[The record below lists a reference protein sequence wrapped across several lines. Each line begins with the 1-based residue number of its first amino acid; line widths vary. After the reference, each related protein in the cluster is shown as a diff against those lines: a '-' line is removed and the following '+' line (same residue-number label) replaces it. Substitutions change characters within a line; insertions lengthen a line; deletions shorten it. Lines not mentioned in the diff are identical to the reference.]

1 MRVNC
6 KFLIKFIS
14 VILIVLLMFSFSTST
29 YAANGLI
36 DFNEFEEGN
45 DKTPENVKNMINTST
60 GTVITILRIEIG
72 RAHV

>member
-45 DKTPENVKNMINTST
+45 DKTPENVKI
-60 GTVITILRIEIG
+60 
-72 RAHV
+72 